1 MFKIAIRHLEYG
13 PYKFIT
19 SDLKKPQVIS
29 IIDHSS
35 GISIAIDHPVNG
47 VMNRFFKLNWAE
59 RSCAHLISF
68 SDGGLLLWVLRL

>member
-1 MFKIAIRHLEYG
+1 MLELSIRHLEYRA
-13 PYKFIT
+13 YKFIT
-19 SDLKKPQVIS
+19 SYLKEPQVVCV
-29 IIDHSS
+29 IDHSS